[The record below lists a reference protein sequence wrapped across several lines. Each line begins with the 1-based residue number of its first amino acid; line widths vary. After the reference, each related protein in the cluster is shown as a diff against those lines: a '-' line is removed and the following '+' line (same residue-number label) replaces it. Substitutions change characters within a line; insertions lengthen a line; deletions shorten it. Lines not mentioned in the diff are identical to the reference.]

1 MSKTDLSESPHENK
15 IFIKVVIEKGDSP
28 KKEYYFS
35 NTFRIGRE
43 DHCAIQIN
51 HGLVSRDHVEVSL
64 KKGEWWIADL
74 FSSNGTFIDEKKIDH
89 RLITEPVKIELG
101 KNGPLLS
108 FELVTE
114 TNKSFIEQGNGGTLT
129 SYIQRY
135 FKDDTQNLNAGAH
148 TRMIQQA
155 FQVVK
160 KKQSSQYKKIIA
172 GVVVVFLIVAAYT
185 VYQHIKA
192 NEQRELAESIF
203 YEMKGIELQLS
214 KLASIVQNTGNVE
227 IEQTIEKMRT
237 DYQRMEQIY
246 DKYVGELDVYDLN
259 DQDRLILKMAR
270 MFGECEINVPDNFVK
285 EVKDFI
291 KAWQSSQRLEEAI
304 RREKESGKA
313 SVIVNEFTNQHLPP
327 QFYYLALQESS
338 FKYDAVGPITRY
350 GYAKGVWQFIPSTAE
365 RYGLRV
371 GPLSDRNS
379 YDPVDERFD
388 FKKATIAAARYIKDI
403 FNTDA
408 QASGLL
414 VMASYN
420 WGEGNIVKLIRQ
432 MPENPR
438 DRNFWNLLVN
448 HRNKIPDE
456 TYNYVFY
463 IFSAAV
469 ICENPKLF
477 GFNFDNPLVE
487 AMGQLN

>member
-1 MSKTDLSESPHENK
+1 MNKTDLSESPHENK
-15 IFIKVVIEKGDSP
+15 IFIKVVIEKGESQ

-114 TNKSFIEQGNGGTLT
+114 TNKSFIEQGDGGTLT

-172 GVVVVFLIVAAYT
+172 GVVVVFLIVAVYA

-246 DKYVGELDVYDLN
+246 DKYVGELDIYDLN

-291 KAWQSSQRLEEAI
+291 KAWQSSPRLEEAI

-313 SVIVNEFTNQHLPP
+313 SVIVNEFTNQHLPA

-371 GPLSDRNS
+371 GPLSDRNT

-388 FKKATIAAARYIKDI
+388 FKKATNAAARYIKDI

-469 ICENPKLF
+469 ICENPRLF

>member
-89 RLITEPVKIELG
+89 RLITKPVKIELG